1 MQRKSRSKSLYLI
14 LLCITAILFLFSG
27 CAKDKNAEVNE
38 TKEVP
43 EFVALNEVVPGRPD
57 IYLIVKVLDNNYW
70 NVIVKGVADAGL
82 DMDCNVYYSGTVVET
97 DWEIQQQLLQNAV
110 DAGADG
116 IIFAPDDSVRLSE
129 SVSEVYNSGIPI
141 VLIDTVVNTTD
152 YGICYMTDNLIAGQ
166 TAAKEMLEQLHKRG
180 TSEDEEVF
188 IAIQVGSPSSQTIS
202 ERLAGFC
209 SYWTKN
215 APEKWKII
223 DEVKC
228 NEGNI
233 DKAVECANSF
243 FDSYKQIDGV
253 FGSNNGS
260 TVGFARVV
268 KERGRNDVVVIGF
281 DYSAEMADLI
291 KDENYYAATMLQ
303 RQYDMGY
310 LGVKSVLDCIDGA
323 PLSCKF
329 RDTGVVVVNIDTLS
343 DEDVQQIIKY
353 NE

>member
-1 MQRKSRSKSLYLI
+1 MQRKSRLKSLYLI
-14 LLCITAILFLFSG
+14 LLCSTAILFLFSG
-27 CAKDKNAEVNE
+27 CAKGKNAEENE
-38 TKEVP
+38 PKEVP

-57 IYLIVKVLDNNYW
+57 IYLIVKVLDNSYW

-116 IIFAPDDSVRLSE
+116 IVFAPGDSVRLAE
-129 SVSEVYNSGIPI
+129 SVSQIYNSGIPI

-166 TAAKEMLEQLHKRG
+166 AAAKEMLEQLHKKG
-180 TSEDEEVF
+180 ASEEEEVF

-215 APEKWKII
+215 APEKWQII
-223 DEVKC
+223 DEVKT
-228 NEGNI
+228 NEGDI
-233 DKAVECANSF
+233 DRAVECANSF
-243 FDSYKQIDGV
+243 FDTYKQIDGV

-310 LGVKSVLDCIDGA
+310 LGVKSVLDCIGGA
-323 PLSCKF
+323 TLNCKF
-329 RDTGVVVVNIDTLS
+329 QDTGVVVVNRDMLS

>member
-1 MQRKSRSKSLYLI
+1 MQRKSRLKSLYLI
-14 LLCITAILFLFSG
+14 LLCITAIPFLFSG
-27 CAKDKNAEVNE
+27 CAKDKNVAEDE
-38 TKEVP
+38 QKEVP

-116 IIFAPDDSVRLSE
+116 IVFAPDDSVRLSE
-129 SVSEVYNSGIPI
+129 SVSQIYNSGIPI

-166 TAAKEMLEQLHKRG
+166 TAAKEMLEQLHKKG
-180 TSEDEEVF
+180 TSEEEEAF

-215 APEKWKII
+215 APEKWQII
-223 DEVKC
+223 DEVKS
-228 NEGNI
+228 NEGDI

-243 FDSYKQIDGV
+243 FDTYKQIDGV

-260 TVGFARVV
+260 TVGFARAV

-310 LGVKSVLDCIDGA
+310 LGVESVLDCIDGA
-323 PLSCKF
+323 TLSCKF
-329 RDTGVVVVNIDTLS
+329 QDTGVVVVNHDMLS

>member
-1 MQRKSRSKSLYLI
+1 MQRKSRLKSLYLI
-14 LLCITAILFLFSG
+14 LLCITAMMFLLSG
-27 CAKDKNAEVNE
+27 CEKDESAEENKP
-38 TKEVP
+38 KEVP
-43 EFVALNEVVPGRPD
+43 GFVALNEVVPGRPD
-57 IYLIVKVLDNNYW
+57 IYLIVKILDNNYW
-70 NVIVKGVADAGL
+70 NVIVKGFTDAGL
-82 DMDCNVYYSGTVVET
+82 DMDCNVYYSGTVSEK
-97 DWEIQQQLLQNAV
+97 DWEIQQKLLQNAV

-116 IIFAPDDSVRLSE
+116 IVFAPDDSVRLSE
-129 SVSEVYNSGIPI
+129 SVSQVYKSGIPV

-152 YGICYMTDNLIAGQ
+152 YGMCYMTDNLIAGQ
-166 TAAKEMLEQLHKRG
+166 TAAKEMLEQLHKKG
-180 TSEDEEVF
+180 TSEKEEAFV
-188 IAIQVGSPSSQTIS
+188 AIQVGAPSSQTIS

-215 APEKWKII
+215 APEKWQII
-223 DEVKC
+223 DEVKS
-228 NEGNI
+228 NEGDI

-243 FDSYKQIDGV
+243 FDTYGQIDGV

-291 KDENYYAATMLQ
+291 KDENYHAATMLQ

-323 PLSCKF
+323 TLSCKF
-329 RDTGVVVVNIDTLS
+329 QDTGVVAINRDNLS